1 MVTTNLKDLYWYM
14 FMPNRYKT
22 CRKTSMD
29 K

>member
-1 MVTTNLKDLYWYM
+1 M
-14 FMPNRYKT
+14 FVPNRYKT

>member
-1 MVTTNLKDLYWYM
+1 MSEFQYIFV
-14 FMPNRYKT
+14 PNRYKT